1 MVRVENQR
9 LITQDLPFINGH
21 KFCAGGIAQVLW
33 FGRGHLFGRGAAAGC
48 VGKTG
53 PSAISRNAVSA
64 ILTDSLPPLDALS
77 ISAARLGA
85 M

>member
-9 LITQDLPFINGH
+9 LITQGLPFINGN
-21 KFCAGGIAQVLW
+21 KFCAGGIAQVLG
-33 FGRGHLFGRGAAAGC
+33 FGRGHLVRRGAVAGYL
-48 VGKTG
+48 GKAG
-53 PSAISRNAVSA
+53 PSTILRNAVSV

-77 ISAARLGA
+77 ISGARLGA